1 MQSQAQM
8 LQRGV
13 LENLYPPRHVSWL
26 LEEFSIASIQDGSR
40 AVSGSFVGT
49 WASMAW
55 PSNITVEAEPLMR
68 LFDSVGI
75 VDQSGNHIISRM
87 GACY

>member
-40 AVSGSFVGT
+40 AVSGSFVG
-49 WASMAW
+49 MAW
-55 PSNITVEAEPLMR
+55 PSDITVEAEPLMR